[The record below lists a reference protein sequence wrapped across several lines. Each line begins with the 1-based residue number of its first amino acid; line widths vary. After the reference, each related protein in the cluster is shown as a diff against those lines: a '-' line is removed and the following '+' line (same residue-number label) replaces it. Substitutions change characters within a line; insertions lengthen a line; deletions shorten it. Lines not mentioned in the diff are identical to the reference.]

1 MPMTDEEYDLSVSI
15 NNQFH
20 LEELERLGMTESEY
34 EEYEQS
40 QIEKWENRDIEE
52 YAKEIKYINKYYNCI
67 EPLVE
72 LFDNLTEDE
81 QDFFNGIVKT
91 RIKQRDPEYDIY
103 ADATI
108 QQSLGLEDLNNNMN
122 NMKNEMIELI
132 LKLTNKK
139 EVNVNKRHLSTDEF
153 ENEFH
158 ISKSKQQ
165 QLRGR
170 GMPIVNRQTNNGKI
184 VYEYNE
190 VKKWIENNGI

>member
-1 MPMTDEEYDLSVSI
+1 MTDEEYDLAVST

-40 QIEKWENRDIEE
+40 RIEIWENRDMEE
-52 YAKEIKYINKYYNCI
+52 YAKEMESLHKYYNCI
-67 EPLVE
+67 EPLME
-72 LFDNLTEDE
+72 LFENLTEDE
-81 QDFFNGIVKT
+81 QDFFNGVVET

-103 ADATI
+103 ADTTI
-108 QQSLGLEDLNNNMN
+108 NQSLGLEDLNNNMN
-122 NMKNEMIELI
+122 NMKNEMIDLI

-139 EVNVNKRHLSTDEF
+139 EVNVNKRHLSVAEF
-153 ENEFH
+153 EIEFN

-165 QLRGR
+165 ILRGR
-170 GMPIVNRQTNNGKI
+170 GMPIVNRKSNNGKI

-190 VKKWIENNGI
+190 VKKWMDNNGI